1 MFPAVLRLA
10 ARLPLSWLHRA
21 GAVLGWV
28 VYKCSRRYAE
38 RMRAN
43 LYGSGVC
50 SGEAQ
55 CEALLR
61 SAVAEAGKGMLEL
74 IAVWFGGDEKVTRLA
89 VACDGWEAV
98 ESARAR
104 GKGII
109 IVTPHLGCFEM
120 VSLYIV
126 QRMPMTV
133 MYRAPRQAW
142 LEPLM
147 IAGRSRWQATVV
159 PANLRGVRAFY
170 RTLRENGMVGL
181 LPDQVPGAGEGV
193 WADFF
198 GRPAYTMTLVGRLQR
213 ATGAAV
219 IMVFAERLPGGQGF
233 HMHFEE
239 LPTEHLDETA
249 LNQAIEAQ
257 VRRCPAQYLWGYFR
271 YKGGAGIETPPPRA
285 EGRRQK
291 AEG

>member
-1 MFPAVLRLA
+1 MHLAVLRLI
-10 ARLPLSWLHRA
+10 ARLPLSWLHGA
-21 GAVLGWV
+21 GVVLGWI
-28 VYKCSRRYAE
+28 VYGCSRRYAE
-38 RMRAN
+38 RMRSN

-50 SGEAQ
+50 RDDAQ
-55 CEALLR
+55 CKALLR

-74 IAVWFGGDEKVTRLA
+74 IAVWFGSDERVARLA

-98 ESARAR
+98 ERARAEGR
-104 GKGII
+104 GII

-120 VSLYIV
+120 VSFYIV
-126 QRMPMTV
+126 QRRPMTV
-133 MYRAPRQAW
+133 MYRTPRQAW
-142 LEPLM
+142 LEPIM
-147 IAGRSRWQATVV
+147 IAGRRRWQATVV

-170 RTLRENGMVGL
+170 RTLRDKGMVGL

-219 IMVFAERLPGGQGF
+219 IMVVAERLPRGQGY

-239 LPTEHLDETA
+239 LPTVQLDEAA
-249 LNQAIEAQ
+249 LNRAIEAQ
-257 VRRCPAQYLWGYFR
+257 VRRLPAQYLWSYYR
-271 YKGGAGIETPPPRA
+271 YKGPGGLSC
-285 EGRRQK
+285 
-291 AEG
+291 

>member
-1 MFPAVLRLA
+1 MLLAALRLA
-10 ARLPLSWLHRA
+10 ARLPLSWFHGV
-21 GAVLGWV
+21 GAVTGWL
-28 VYKCSRRYAE
+28 VYACSPRYAE
-38 RMRAN
+38 RLREN

-55 CEALLR
+55 CDALR
-61 SAVAEAGKGMLEL
+61 RRAIAEAGKGMLEL
-74 IAVWFGGDEKVTRLA
+74 IAVWFGSDEKVARLA
-89 VACDGWEAV
+89 VACDGWESV
-98 ESARAR
+98 EAARAR

-126 QRMPMTV
+126 QRLPMTV
-133 MYRAPRQAW
+133 MYREPRVAW

-159 PANLRGVRAFY
+159 PATLRGVRSFY
-170 RTLRENGMVGL
+170 RTLQRNGMVGL

-219 IMVFAERLPGGQGF
+219 IMVFAERLPGGRGY
-233 HMHFEE
+233 HMHFEA
-239 LPTEHLDETA
+239 LSTAHFDEAA
-249 LNQAIEAQ
+249 LNRAIEAQ
-257 VRRCPAQYLWGYFR
+257 VRRRPEQYLWSYFR
-271 YKGGAGIETPPPRA
+271 HKGPGGAGPPA
-285 EGRRQK
+285 K
-291 AEG
+291 ADAC

>member
-1 MFPAVLRLA
+1 MLLAVLRLA
-10 ARLPLSWLHRA
+10 ARLPLSWLHLA
-21 GAVLGWV
+21 GALLGWV
-28 VYKCSRRYAE
+28 VYKCSRRYAG
-38 RMRAN
+38 RMRKN
-43 LYGSGVC
+43 LFASGVC
-50 SGEAQ
+50 SGQTQ

-61 SAVAEAGKGMLEL
+61 NAIAEAGKGMLEL
-74 IAVWFGGDEKVTRLA
+74 IAIWFGSDEKVAQLA
-89 VACDGWEAV
+89 VACDGWETV
-98 ESARAR
+98 EAARAR

-109 IVTPHLGCFEM
+109 AVTPHLGCFEM
-120 VSLYIV
+120 ASLYIV

-133 MYRAPRQAW
+133 MYRVPRQAW

-159 PANLRGVRAFY
+159 PANIRGVRAFY
-170 RTLRENGMVGL
+170 RALRGNGMVGL

-219 IMVFAERLPGGQGF
+219 IMVFAERLPRGEGY

-239 LPTEHLDETA
+239 LPTADLDEAA
-249 LNQAIEAQ
+249 LNRAIESQ
-257 VRRCPAQYLWGYFR
+257 VRRHPAQYLWSYFR
-271 YKGGAGIETPPPRA
+271 YKGGTGIEAPPSKA
-285 EGRRQK
+285 EDRRQK